1 MKHYI
6 KITKDST
13 GNNYLAIDLEY
24 NLVEPF
30 LNQLQEILGESFEQY
45 TKLQQVRDMGK
56 YHITIMTVSEFNHTS
71 KQMGFDKFTNQLQ
84 HLLKVGFDDIRFL
97 GIGSSEKSE
106 NTAYYIVLE
115 SELLD
120 EVRNKLNLD
129 PKDFHVT
136 LGFKWKDV
144 YGVPKN
150 KVIKTNQT
158 FLTKLKYLYM
168 NEGGT
173 FEFVK
178 GLTNFD
184 YDFFKQIEPI
194 EINETNAKFRC
205 GMNDYFQVSLIDNKL
220 FITAKWQ
227 DTNQLPIL
235 ANTLVEKKFKQIQ

>member
-6 KITKDST
+6 TILKDST
-13 GNNYLAIDLEY
+13 GDNYLGIELDY
-24 NLVEPF
+24 NVVQPF
-30 LNQLQEILGESFEQY
+30 LNQLQEILGDTFEQY
-45 TKLQQVRDMGK
+45 TKLQQDRDMGK
-56 YHITIMTVSEFNHTS
+56 YHITVLNVSEFNQTS

-84 HLLKVGFDDIRFL
+84 HLMRVGFDDIRLL
-97 GIGSSEKSE
+97 GIGSSEKSG
-106 NTAYYIVLE
+106 NTAYYVVIE

-120 EVRNKLNLD
+120 EVRNTFNLD

-144 YGVPKN
+144 HGVPKN
-150 KVIKTNQT
+150 KVMKTNQS
-158 FLTKLKYLYM
+158 FLMKLKSSYT

-173 FEFVK
+173 FEFIK
-178 GLTNFD
+178 GLPNFD

-227 DTNQLPIL
+227 DTNKLPIL
-235 ANTLVEKKFKQIQ
+235 SNTLVEKKFKQIQ